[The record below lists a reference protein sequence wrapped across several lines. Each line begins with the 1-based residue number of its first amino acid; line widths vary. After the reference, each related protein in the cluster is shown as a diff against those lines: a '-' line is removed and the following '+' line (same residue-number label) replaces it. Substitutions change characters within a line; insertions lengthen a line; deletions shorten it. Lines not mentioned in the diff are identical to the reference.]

1 LQGILEDTEAGQSS
15 GSKSALEADE
25 DGIAYL
31 HSLIYVPRVM
41 HKEIIRMHYDL
52 LMSRHQGIEKTHE
65 QIARNYYMLNLQKE
79 VTNYI
84 KNCDSYQ
91 QNKLARHEPYGQM
104 QIPEALKKP

>member
-1 LQGILEDTEAGQSS
+1 
-15 GSKSALEADE
+15 LEADE

-31 HSLIYVPRVM
+31 HSLIYVPQAM
-41 HKEIIRMHYDL
+41 HKEIIRIYHDL
-52 LMSRHQGIEKTHE
+52 PISGYQGIKKMHE
-65 QIARNYYMLNLQKE
+65 QIARNYYMPNLQKE

-104 QIPEALKKP
+104 QILEALKKP